1 MTSVVSQH
9 CSRKQLPPLRGRTG
23 ALPLCLLRCRPRQPP
38 SSWVEARSVPR
49 AGTRHP
55 AGALPLCLLRCR
67 PRQPPPSWVE
77 ARSVP
82 QPGTRHLP
90 ASWVL
95 VKAPPQGWEGDS
107 KKVLTMIR
115 DRLPRA
121 LTTAGSWKGEPG
133 KPFAP
138 VHYNLL
144 RLPALRLSLGLTPAR
159 SCISSTS

>member
-1 MTSVVSQH
+1 MHEHEHIKGGLGFIQSVVSQH
-9 CSRKQLPPLRGRTG
+9 CSGKQLPPLRGRTG

-82 QPGTRHLP
+82 QEVTGHPS
-90 ASWVL
+90 ASYVL
-95 VKAPPQGWEGDS
+95 AKAPPQGWEEES
-107 KKVLTMIR
+107 VMLSSRTVPLAIWE
-115 DRLPRA
+115 RLPWAR
-121 LTTAGSWKGEPG
+121 
-133 KPFAP
+133 
-138 VHYNLL
+138 LL
-144 RLPALRLSLGLTPAR
+144 LLLASK
-159 SCISSTS
+159 